1 MIHQHELKAED
12 IRAFTSQI
20 MKKHLAL
27 QANGYCCNTDMLFDI
42 LMKAS
47 AECSSLEAVCA
58 DLDEVADSNT
68 VREYINKALP
78 IEELAEQET
87 AVNQALAECIP
98 ASMARTGIEMAMD
111 FHDEP
116 FYGKQAATQAV
127 TCSGRAK
134 KGTTHFVRIATAYVI
149 CAKCGSLWR
158 CITFYPL
165 KKHCKC
171 SKSCWGA

>member
-1 MIHQHELKAED
+1 
-12 IRAFTSQI
+12 
-20 MKKHLAL
+20 
-27 QANGYCCNTDMLFDI
+27 
-42 LMKAS
+42 MKAS

-87 AVNQALAECIP
+87 AVNQGLANCIP
-98 ASMARTGIEMAMD
+98 SSIARIGIEMAMD

-127 TCSGRAK
+127 TCSGDAK
-134 KGTTHFVRIATAYVI
+134 KGTTRFVRTATA
-149 CAKCGSLWR
+149 
-158 CITFYPL
+158 
-165 KKHCKC
+165 
-171 SKSCWGA
+171 